1 MKQDLLYQILLK
13 KTDSA
18 NLKPDADKL
27 HIDKQLKSVSSNSS
41 NLKTKADKL
50 VIGNLETT
58 PVDLSKLSNVV
69 KMILLKRLNIMS

>member
-27 HIDKQLKSVSSNSS
+27 HIDKLKSVSSNSS